1 MADET
6 QMPATIEAI
15 ADQLTTL
22 GRRMD
27 ERFAEIEVKLGDRI
41 TGVETTLGDR
51 ITGVETKLG
60 DRITGVE
67 TRLGSEIRG
76 VETNLKVLIEAVDG
90 KVQIAYE
97 AIVALNEKNDAR
109 DRDRTKL
116 DQRLD
121 TCDLRLLALESR
133 PRRTGK

>member
-27 ERFAEIEVKLGDRI
+27 ERFAEIEV
-41 TGVETTLGDR
+41 
-51 ITGVETKLG
+51 KLG